1 MSDIDNL
8 RKVIQE
14 EIKKVLTESEDLK
27 TPLYGHTDEN
37 SAYLVNDYPY
47 GFKLRTKIRYWLE
60 SDPKKGFRF
69 VSQTMNPKTERWNA
83 PKKSTYSTFGGCMY
97 LDNNDHVQ
105 WSGVTEYSDAKNFLE
120 YINDFP
126 KADFSLI
133 KKWAAAKIYYYK
145 KIAAG
150 THALRTTVN
159 GVLVPVT
166 DLEQENEMNRAKEEV
181 AQWEEIAKLVGN

>member
-1 MSDIDNL
+1 MSDIDKL

-14 EIKKVLTESEDLK
+14 EIKNILTESEDVK

-37 SAYLVNDYPY
+37 SAYLVDDYPY
-47 GFKLRTKIRYWLE
+47 GFRLRTKIRYWLE

-97 LDNNDHVQ
+97 LDKDDHVQ
-105 WSGVTEYSDAKNFLE
+105 WSGVTEYSDAKKFLE

-133 KKWAAAKIYYYK
+133 KKWAAAKIHYYK
-145 KIAAG
+145 KIAG
-150 THALRTTVN
+150 THALRTTIN
-159 GVLVPVT
+159 GVLVPMT
-166 DLEQENEMNRAKEEV
+166 DAEKENDMNRAKEEV
-181 AQWEEIAKLVGN
+181 AQWEEIAKLVGNS